1 MKKRII
7 AALLAVVMVLT
18 LCACNTDKGEVSGE
32 AAHVSVTIPSHVS
45 WPYQESWKVWE
56 YIREGTGMDIEVTSL
71 PDSDAATKIS
81 LMFSSPELLP
91 DVLALT
97 YKPESDKYVPQGA
110 LISLDDMTE
119 HMPNYNAWLDS
130 LTEEQYENNVNV
142 RKSYDGKVYYTPV
155 MGREA
160 SENVRAWLYR
170 KDIFDKHNLEVP
182 KTFDELYEVSKKL
195 KDLYPDSYPLCM
207 RNGLSN
213 MDMTGA
219 SWKPYWTT
227 GVYYDFNSGKW
238 EYGAREDIMLDVI
251 TFYKKMVSEGL
262 LMSDFLTIN
271 TTSWQELVSTNR
283 GFIMPEFQ
291 TRIDFFNS
299 MAKRENLD
307 FNLQAMTPPVAN
319 AETGVAKVNKF
330 NIDPCG
336 YVICNTFKD
345 DGIKNA
351 AKFLD

>member
-155 MGREA
+155 MG
-160 SENVRAWLYR
+160 
-170 KDIFDKHNLEVP
+170 
-182 KTFDELYEVSKKL
+182 
-195 KDLYPDSYPLCM
+195 
-207 RNGLSN
+207 
-213 MDMTGA
+213 
-219 SWKPYWTT
+219 
-227 GVYYDFNSGKW
+227 
-238 EYGAREDIMLDVI
+238 
-251 TFYKKMVSEGL
+251 
-262 LMSDFLTIN
+262 
-271 TTSWQELVSTNR
+271 
-283 GFIMPEFQ
+283 
-291 TRIDFFNS
+291 
-299 MAKRENLD
+299 
-307 FNLQAMTPPVAN
+307 
-319 AETGVAKVNKF
+319 
-330 NIDPCG
+330 
-336 YVICNTFKD
+336 
-345 DGIKNA
+345 
-351 AKFLD
+351 